1 MLHDKTSVGNL
12 MAAGNHGAIHC
23 EKYFKRGEPMPVAMV
38 LGGDPL
44 CFFYGGLEAPYG
56 VFEIDVVGGLRGKAM
71 KMVKSKITGLP
82 FPARAGIVLGCY
94 FTPQKRPVHGHT

>member
-1 MLHDKTSVGNL
+1 ML
-12 MAAGNHGAIHC
+12 MAAGHHGAIHC

-56 VFEIDVVGGLRGKAM
+56 TFEIDVVGGRE
-71 KMVKSKITGLP
+71 
-82 FPARAGIVLGCY
+82 RQAGDLAVHHLHR
-94 FTPQKRPVHGHT
+94 RPRKPPTTSISNVP